1 MMSSDPIIAARP
13 HFRREGDDLYFFLSN
28 RVFHH
33 LTPAEAE
40 IWDMLQSR
48 PVPLPRLSDAEAV
61 QSLIEAGLVERIEP
75 IEEPNRRQILVIEP
89 HCDDAALSIGGT
101 MWKMRHEVEFHLVT
115 MASRSNYSTAFQMHR
130 DHFDRSQITAMRTA
144 EGELFMRHLGGQY
157 RCAGLSEAT
166 LRYDDS
172 DWDLDFFNAHEVPVA
187 IAGNRRAPGAVLDCW
202 VEYIKALLRER
213 SYDEIWIPLGAGT
226 HSDHDLARNAA
237 LSALLSER
245 PSGVVR
251 MYEDVPYG
259 VHFPEHRNRIPRL
272 LSAAGA
278 RLEPWHQDIG
288 GDFDAK
294 LSLLSIFAS
303 QFKVPSI
310 REGVERSANRNR
322 GLAKVEHLWTLEQLP
337 SELPADA
344 LWIGAPGVS
353 EASAGLRGFLKGAD
367 RARRVAIF
375 AIGAAGRWREDLSL
389 LSAVFPAAK
398 FVVYAGPKVC
408 ADFRRVEDCRFE
420 LHCLNGRASS
430 WLRSALREVPTSH
443 RLIIA
448 ADALSKARA
457 LTLLWPTGRK
467 LVCSDMDH
475 LMEAL
480 AAR

>member
-1 MMSSDPIIAARP
+1 MSSDPIIAARP
-13 HFRREGDDLYFFLSN
+13 HFRREGDDLFFFLSN
-28 RVFHH
+28 RPFHC
-33 LTPAEAE
+33 LTAPEAA
-40 IWDMLQSR
+40 IWDMLQSG
-48 PVPLPRLSDAEAV
+48 PVPQPKLSDAAAV
-61 QSLIEAGLVERIEP
+61 QSMVESGLVERIQP

-101 MWKMRHEVEFHLVT
+101 MWRMRTEAEFHLVT

-130 DHFDRSQITAMRTA
+130 DRFNRSQITAMRTA
-144 EGELFMRHLGGQY
+144 EGQLFMRHLGGRY
-157 RCAGLSEAT
+157 RCAGFSEAT

-187 IAGNRRAPGAVLDCW
+187 IAGNRRAPSAVLDSW
-202 VEYIKALLRER
+202 VEYIKALLSER

-237 LSALLSER
+237 LRALLSER
-245 PSGVVR
+245 PVGVVR

-259 VHFPEHRNRIPRL
+259 VHFPEHRDRIPRL

-278 RLEPWHQDIG
+278 RLEPWRQDIT

-310 REGVERSANRNR
+310 LHGVERSASRD
-322 GLAKVEHLWTLEQLP
+322 GGSEKIEHMWTLEQLP

-344 LWIGAPGVS
+344 LWIGAPDVS
-353 EASAGLRGFLKGAD
+353 EASAGLGDFLKGAD

-389 LSAVFPAAK
+389 LSAVFPAAR
-398 FVVYAGPKVC
+398 FVVYAGPRVC
-408 ADFRRVEDCRFE
+408 ADFRRVEDRRFE
-420 LHCLNGRASS
+420 LHCLDGRASS
-430 WLRSALREVPTSH
+430 WLRSALREVSTSH

-457 LTLLWPTGRK
+457 LKLLWPTGRK
-467 LVCSDMDH
+467 LVCSDLDH
-475 LMEAL
+475 LMQAL
-480 AAR
+480 AA